1 MSVCFDRVC
10 RTSIVTRCLHFEQW
24 EEDVGFCFSNKGWL
38 AEIIQ
43 MIGEQ
48 VGFFFFFFLGAYLS
62 QSCSGLLCW
71 DCLYL
76 HMQRILLFWAHR
88 WQDRAINHPQILPP
102 CNRRPLQNTPPRRV
116 CRCASFRI
124 FFFFLNSRGGSFL
137 NLICQNNINIQQI
150 SVIQK
155 CLVVSIF
162 IRRLLDDNDSWWIMS
177 RTSPS
182 VTFTRK
188 CTVILDGQQILHY
201 AKIRLKINLVM
212 ISLLH
217 PVV

>member
-48 VGFFFFFFLGAYLS
+48 VGFFFFFLGAYLS

-88 WQDRAINHPQILPP
+88 WQDRAINHPKIIPP

-124 FFFFLNSRGGSFL
+124 FFFFLIPEEAPFWIL
-137 NLICQNNINIQQI
+137 F
-150 SVIQK
+150 VK
-155 CLVVSIF
+155 TTSIF
-162 IRRLLDDNDSWWIMS
+162 NRYRSSKSASLFQYSLDVYLMIM
-177 RTSPS
+177 T
-182 VTFTRK
+182 
-188 CTVILDGQQILHY
+188 LDE
-201 AKIRLKINLVM
+201 
-212 ISLLH
+212 
-217 PVV
+217 

>member
-48 VGFFFFFFLGAYLS
+48 VGFYFFYFLGAYLS

-124 FFFFLNSRGGSFL
+124 FFFFKF
-137 NLICQNNINIQQI
+137 Q
-150 SVIQK
+150 
-155 CLVVSIF
+155 
-162 IRRLLDDNDSWWIMS
+162 RRLLSESYLSKQHQYSTDI
-177 RTSPS
+177 
-182 VTFTRK
+182 
-188 CTVILDGQQILHY
+188 G
-201 AKIRLKINLVM
+201 
-212 ISLLH
+212 H
-217 PVV
+217 PKVPRCFNIH